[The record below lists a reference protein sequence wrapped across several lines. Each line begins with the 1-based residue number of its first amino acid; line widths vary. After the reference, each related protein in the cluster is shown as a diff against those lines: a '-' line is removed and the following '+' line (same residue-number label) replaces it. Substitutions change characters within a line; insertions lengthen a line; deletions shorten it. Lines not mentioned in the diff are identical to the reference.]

1 MSKILND
8 IATDSISLTECLQ
21 RLLII
26 ANKTCNTELS
36 EWCSKELTGYKGK
49 EGLPDYRKFKSRNII
64 YSGINGRFQ
73 ITNQPLQPGYLS
85 EKTIKIIEDVF
96 LVESI
101 FEVEKRKD
109 VEDHQLSRDL
119 TTLAAEVYQRTKDED
134 FGIGVQCTSIQ
145 QIIPAQF
152 YSEIFSAVKTR
163 VINLLCYYENKNVD
177 LDNLDVSKNKKDS
190 NEENAAVFNKIV
202 IEGNTYTPPK
212 KERKIM
218 WNVIIPIIT
227 GIVGGIIS
235 GVLVYLIT
243 NVWLK

>member
-26 ANKTCNTELS
+26 ANKTGNTELS
-36 EWCSKELTGYKGK
+36 EWCTKELTGYKSK
-49 EGLPDYRKFKSRNII
+49 EGLPDYRKFKSRNIV
-64 YSGINGRFQ
+64 YSGINGRYQ
-73 ITNQPLQPGYLS
+73 ITNQPMQPGYLS

-101 FEVEKRKD
+101 SEVEKRKD
-109 VEDHQLSRDL
+109 ADDHQLARDL
-119 TTLAAEVYQRTKDED
+119 TTLAGEVYKRTKDED

-152 YSEIFSAVKTR
+152 YGEIFSAVKTR
-163 VINLLCYYENKNVD
+163 VINLLCYYEEKGV
-177 LDNLDVSKNKKDS
+177 NLDSLDISKNKENK
-190 NEENAAVFNKIV
+190 EENAQVFNKIV
-202 IEGNTYTPPK
+202 IEGNTYTPQ
-212 KERKIM
+212 KEEKKIM
-218 WNVIIPIIT
+218 WNIIVPIIT
-227 GIVGGIIS
+227 GVAGGIIS

-243 NVWLK
+243 NVWFK